1 MSKLSQETLDQIKAF
16 VQDLKS
22 HGYTKYKVTQEV
34 AIEFEMY
41 YERAYYYVR
50 KFLDA

>member
-1 MSKLSQETLDQIKAF
+1 MPKLKQETLDEIKAF

-22 HGYTKYKVTQEV
+22 RGYTKYKTTKEV
-34 AIEFEMY
+34 EVEFVMY

-50 KFLDA
+50 KFWDV